1 MFLCFLKVPSY
12 NFAYPEIG
20 HVGAPLPCNLI
31 KLVDVAE
38 KNYFASKGEG
48 EVSHSKCPSL
58 SCSLYFS
65 LSLLY
70 LTHPLVSLLGVCEGP
85 KRV

>member
-1 MFLCFLKVPSY
+1 MLGFYFFSS
-12 NFAYPEIG
+12 AG

-48 EVSHSKCPSL
+48 EVCQMS
-58 SCSLYFS
+58 
-65 LSLLY
+65 
-70 LTHPLVSLLGVCEGP
+70 
-85 KRV
+85 